1 MTSQP
6 RAGKLGEAAVDRS
19 GAMRY
24 ATADRLNEHRG
35 WIQPNTKTVSIIMAA
50 DVLLRQLRGPQHSD
64 GAWEGRSTAHL
75 P

>member
-1 MTSQP
+1 VTSQP
-6 RAGKLGEAAVDRS
+6 RPGKLGEAAVDRS

-35 WIQPNTKTVSIIMAA
+35 WLQPNTIRPVSIIMW
-50 DVLLRQLRGPQHSD
+50 LRQVRGPQHSD